1 LSASIDKERKQER
14 ALIKQA
20 KRDGEAFGA
29 LYEVHVDSIYNYL
42 YYRTGNSHDAE
53 DLTEKVFFRAM
64 QHIDNYKDQG
74 VPFSAWLYKIARNL
88 LANWYRDES
97 KRKSISLDK
106 FEHRLSDSGPEVITE
121 LAEDK
126 EALLEAIRR
135 LPPERQELLILK
147 FVERMS
153 NAEIGLVLG
162 RTEGAIKSL
171 YHRTLLALRKEMQKL
186 AEQPVLGL
194 KKKPGW
200 IAIGGRGSKQEERE

>member
-1 LSASIDKERKQER
+1 M
-14 ALIKQA
+14 QA
-20 KRDGEAFGA
+20 QRDGEAFGA
-29 LYEVHVDSIYNYL
+29 LYEKYVDSIYNYL

-64 QHIDNYKDQG
+64 QHIDNYQDQG

-106 FEHRLSDSGPEVITE
+106 LEYRLGDSGPEKITE

-126 EALLEAIRR
+126 EALLTAIRR
-135 LPPERQELLILK
+135 LPPERQELFILK

-171 YHRTLLALRKEMQKL
+171 YHRTLLALRKEMEKVV
-186 AEQPVLGL
+186 ERPVLRI

-200 IAIGGRGSKQEERE
+200 IAIDGRGLNQEERE

>member
-1 LSASIDKERKQER
+1 M
-14 ALIKQA
+14 QA

-29 LYEVHVDSIYNYL
+29 LYEKHVDSIYNYL

-64 QHIDNYKDQG
+64 QHIDNYQDQG

-97 KRKSISLDK
+97 KRKTISLDK
-106 FEHRLSDSGPEVITE
+106 FEYRLGDSGPEIITE

-126 EALLEAIRR
+126 EALLTAIRR

-171 YHRTLLALRKEMQKL
+171 YHRTLLALRKEMEKVV
-186 AEQPVLGL
+186 ERPVLRI

-200 IAIGGRGSKQEERE
+200 IAIDGRGLNQEERE